1 MTRRDAS
8 LTQGILRHLR
18 LFAVL
23 PFLVSMLALAVLAG
37 LWMKG
42 GLDQRMQNMMDNAAS
57 AVNAQLSQGY
67 KRSSIVAA
75 NVPLRA
81 CLAQD
86 YSQNLYDLVTFYGSY
101 KSFFQSVEATG
112 SSVDGRV
119 KLYGNNPTL
128 LRSQYIEPVAY
139 ANLTLREE
147 AQLREEAGTV
157 WSRSMVVEEDGT
169 QGVVLF
175 RSIFQQG
182 EWLGLVR
189 VELPGESL
197 LAQMRTAGVAGAG
210 YMQYEDGLGHALNL
224 GAPVTFPLCRTLQ
237 RELING
243 HLLTF
248 TYSYRDV
255 TLSLLLILAAGTG
268 LYLLA
273 FALVG
278 RASRLTAQRITEPL
292 HRFMDQL
299 DHDQQSLLRGEPFG
313 GEDTA
318 PDEVGLLKRRFAAS
332 LRQQN
337 RLYRQSLALER
348 RTRALSAQVMQATLN
363 PHLLYNALSLVKW
376 SALDRE
382 DRGTAAVVDLLVR
395 YYRNVLNRGALI
407 FSLRQEAEVV
417 AQYLE
422 IVGRTN
428 GTRYELQCLIPAE
441 LLEIPVPKLLLQ
453 PLVENAVMHGFVR
466 DHPHPRI
473 RLLGERRGEEL
484 LLTVEDNGC
493 GMEAGAAQSVSS
505 GYGLASIAERIGIY
519 YGPACGLA
527 IYPAPEGGTR
537 VVLTLK
543 AFGREELARR
553 LEAETEPHKN
563 IQ

>member
-1 MTRRDAS
+1 M
-8 LTQGILRHLR
+8 
-18 LFAVL
+18 
-23 PFLVSMLALAVLAG
+23 
-37 LWMKG
+37 
-42 GLDQRMQNMMDNAAS
+42 
-57 AVNAQLSQGY
+57 
-67 KRSSIVAA
+67 
-75 NVPLRA
+75 
-81 CLAQD
+81 
-86 YSQNLYDLVTFYGSY
+86 
-101 KSFFQSVEATG
+101 
-112 SSVDGRV
+112 
-119 KLYGNNPTL
+119 
-128 LRSQYIEPVAY
+128 
-139 ANLTLREE
+139 
-147 AQLREEAGTV
+147 
-157 WSRSMVVEEDGT
+157 
-169 QGVVLF
+169 
-175 RSIFQQG
+175 
-182 EWLGLVR
+182 
-189 VELPGESL
+189 
-197 LAQMRTAGVAGAG
+197 
-210 YMQYEDGLGHALNL
+210 
-224 GAPVTFPLCRTLQ
+224 
-237 RELING
+237 
-243 HLLTF
+243 
-248 TYSYRDV
+248 
-255 TLSLLLILAAGTG
+255 
-268 LYLLA
+268 
-273 FALVG
+273 
-278 RASRLTAQRITEPL
+278 
-292 HRFMDQL
+292 
-299 DHDQQSLLRGEPFG
+299 
-313 GEDTA
+313 
-318 PDEVGLLKRRFAAS
+318 
-332 LRQQN
+332 
-337 RLYRQSLALER
+337 
-348 RTRALSAQVMQATLN
+348 
-363 PHLLYNALSLVKW
+363 
-376 SALDRE
+376 
-382 DRGTAAVVDLLVR
+382 VDLLVR